1 MQNKQELEQR
11 VKIIATMF
19 GAFGQGGD
27 GNRIAIYAKM
37 LKDIPVNVL
46 KVTAEK
52 VMMESKFLPTIAELV
67 EATRSLMAE
76 AEPDTRVKTWAEA
89 WNEIER
95 AMYRTPWGRTP
106 VFSTPEISEAV
117 FSFGWTT
124 LHTAEA
130 REMPTIRAQIRR
142 MYEDICA
149 RRKEK
154 ANNSYAMSGDKD
166 ALLRGK
172 RGGGL
177 TKIGVKDRDKL
188 KTGGGEAC

>member
-46 KVTAEK
+46 KVAAEK

-76 AEPDTRVKTWAEA
+76 AEPDTRVKTWA
-89 WNEIER
+89 
-95 AMYRTPWGRTP
+95 
-106 VFSTPEISEAV
+106 
-117 FSFGWTT
+117 
-124 LHTAEA
+124 
-130 REMPTIRAQIRR
+130 
-142 MYEDICA
+142 
-149 RRKEK
+149 
-154 ANNSYAMSGDKD
+154 
-166 ALLRGK
+166 
-172 RGGGL
+172 
-177 TKIGVKDRDKL
+177 
-188 KTGGGEAC
+188 

>member
-46 KVTAEK
+46 KVAAEK

-67 EATRSLMAE
+67 EATRSLVAE

-89 WNEIER
+89 WGEIEK

-106 VFSTPEISEAV
+106 TFSTPEIAEAV

-149 RRKEK
+149 RRKEQ
-154 ANNSYAMSGDKD
+154 ANNRYAMSGDKN
-166 ALLRGK
+166 ALLRGN
-172 RGGGL
+172 RGTGL
-177 TKIGVKDRDKL
+177 TKIGSDDTAKIGAGK
-188 KTGGGEAC
+188 KAC

>member
-46 KVTAEK
+46 KVAAEK

-89 WNEIER
+89 WGEIEK

-106 VFSTPEISEAV
+106 TFSTPEIAEAV
-117 FSFGWTT
+117 YSFGWNT
-124 LHTAEA
+124 LHQALA
-130 REMPTIRAQIRR
+130 SEMPTIRAQIRR

-149 RRKEK
+149 RRKEQ
-154 ANNSYAMSGDKD
+154 ANNRYAMSGDKN
-166 ALLRGK
+166 ALLRGN
-172 RGGGL
+172 RGTGL
-177 TKIGVKDRDKL
+177 TKIGSDDTAKIGAGK
-188 KTGGGEAC
+188 KAC

>member
-1 MQNKQELEQR
+1 MQTNEQIER
-11 VKIIATMF
+11 ARTIGALF
-19 GAFGQGGD
+19 GAFGQGAD
-27 GNRIAIYAKM
+27 EARIAIYVRM
-37 LKDIPVNVL
+37 LKDIPVDVL

-76 AEPDTRVKTWAEA
+76 AEPNTRVKTWAEA
-89 WNEIER
+89 WSEIEK

-106 VFSTPEISEAV
+106 TFSTPEIAEAV
-117 FSFGWTT
+117 YSFGWNT

-149 RRKEK
+149 RRKEQ
-154 ANNSYAMSGDKD
+154 ANNRYAMSGDKN
-166 ALLRGK
+166 ALLRGN
-172 RGGGL
+172 RSSGL
-177 TKIGVKDRDKL
+177 TKIGDIGAGAL
-188 KTGGGEAC
+188 EAGKKAC

>member
-37 LKDIPVNVL
+37 LKDIPVDVL

-89 WNEIER
+89 WSEIEK

-106 VFSTPEISEAV
+106 TFSTPEIAEAV
-117 FSFGWTT
+117 YSFGWNT

-149 RRKEK
+149 RRKEQ
-154 ANNSYAMSGDKD
+154 ANNRYAMSGDKN
-166 ALLRGK
+166 ALLRGN
-172 RGGGL
+172 RGSGL
-177 TKIGVKDRDKL
+177 TKIGDVGIGAL
-188 KTGGGEAC
+188 KSGKKAC

>member
-1 MQNKQELEQR
+1 MQTNEQTER
-11 VKIIATMF
+11 ARTIGALF
-19 GAFGQGGD
+19 GAFGQGAD
-27 GNRIAIYAKM
+27 EARIAIYVRM
-37 LKDIPVNVL
+37 LKDIPVDVL

-89 WNEIER
+89 WNEIEK

-149 RRKEK
+149 RRKEQ
-154 ANNSYAMSGDKD
+154 ANNRYAMSGDKD
-166 ALLRGK
+166 ALLRSK

-177 TKIGVKDRDKL
+177 TKLSVKGKDKL
-188 KTGGGEAC
+188 KSGGGEAC